1 MVRATSISYD
11 YMLDYVMTLTYI
23 RFTVIDQ
30 FISILRTKYIS
41 PRTTGVPKMFP
52 FKLLWINLNFIISV
66 FS

>member
-41 PRTTGVPKMFP
+41 PRTTDVPKMFP